1 MRKYLGIALVLL
13 AFQLGLQ
20 IHLAD
25 ADSQTTD
32 EAVHIS
38 AGYTY
43 WKNFDFRFNPEHP
56 PLVKELAALPLLFLK
71 LNVPDNAKYYD
82 KASSFFYD
90 SWKEN
95 RQFGEELLYGIGN
108 DAAKILFAS
117 RIPMILITIILGVA
131 VFIISTR
138 FWGGK
143 GGIIS
148 LALFVFDPLVNGHG
162 HFVTTDVAVSLGFL
176 LSVYCFWLFLNK
188 PVWKNIVLLGLAI
201 GLALLA
207 KFTAI
212 IIFPLFLILLVV
224 FLIQNKT
231 KLKEA
236 GKILGKIVI
245 VLAIAFSVICS
256 GYFFKLKQAPN
267 RREAIFQ
274 INQLVVANKDYVF
287 SGFFK
292 NGQLDNTYDKLRYVS
307 APREYFKGLAMVI
320 WHTERGHNSFLLG
333 ETSGVGWWYYF
344 PVLLALKTP
353 IPTLILFLLGIIFA
367 LKDKMQFKRNLFFLS
382 AGLLFLLFAMT
393 SKANLGLRHLM
404 PITPVLFVMSG
415 ILASIKIK
423 YIKYITGAAIVW
435 LAAIYLFSYPFY
447 ISYYNELA
455 GGTKNGYKVALDS
468 NLDWGQDLLRVRNY
482 LMERGINDA
491 FIDYAW
497 DGELALDYYNIPRS
511 ATTVL
516 DDSFRGYAVI
526 SATSLQLNTYEW
538 LRDNYNPV
546 DRVTPSVFVFKI

>member
-1 MRKYLGIALVLL
+1 MGPEGFEPPSSAFSVLFDYYLSL
-13 AFQLGLQ
+13 AAW
-20 IHLAD
+20 IYPT
-25 ADSQTTD
+25 QTG
-32 EAVHIS
+32 
-38 AGYTY
+38 AGYT
-43 WKNFDFRFNPEHP
+43 E
-56 PLVKELAALPLLFLK
+56 VI
-71 LNVPDNAKYYD
+71 D
-82 KASSFFYD
+82 KSTKS
-90 SWKEN
+90 
-95 RQFGEELLYGIGN
+95 
-108 DAAKILFAS
+108 DAAPFSQYSMAYAYMYGSNLRQDAQFAG
-117 RIPMILITIILGVA
+117 RTGNVHVTINTVPINQWNYIVIT
-131 VFIISTR
+131 
-138 FWGGK
+138 
-143 GGIIS
+143 
-148 LALFVFDPLVNGHG
+148 
-162 HFVTTDVAVSLGFL
+162 
-176 LSVYCFWLFLNK
+176 Y
-188 PVWKNIVLLGLAI
+188 
-201 GLALLA
+201 
-207 KFTAI
+207 
-212 IIFPLFLILLVV
+212 
-224 FLIQNKT
+224 
-231 KLKEA
+231 E
-236 GKILGKIVI
+236 GKIQ
-245 VLAIAFSVICS
+245 
-256 GYFFKLKQAPN
+256 KQAK
-267 RREAIFQ
+267 IY
-274 INQLVVANKDYVF
+274 L
-287 SGFFK
+287 
-292 NGQLDNTYDKLRYVS
+292 NGQLNNTYDKLRYVS
-307 APREYFKGLAMVI
+307 TPREYFKGLAMVI

-393 SKANLGLRHLM
+393 SKANLGLRHVM